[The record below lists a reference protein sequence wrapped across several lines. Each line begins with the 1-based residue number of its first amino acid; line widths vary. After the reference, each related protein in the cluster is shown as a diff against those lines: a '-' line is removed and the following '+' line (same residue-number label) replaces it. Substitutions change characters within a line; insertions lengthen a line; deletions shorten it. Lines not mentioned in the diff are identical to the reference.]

1 MNAKKDRYAVRISEA
16 SYTEMQEQALR
27 DGAVQGIAVTLVTL
41 DRVFG
46 WRGVRL
52 KRALDAIEGMLTL
65 SILDKDITAANAVE
79 YLRKEYGVDCDK
91 LPIDADASGGSV
103 KRWPD
108 TRSRLPMICYAV
120 IEQAVYDIHTRAGQ
134 SAKKH
139 LTSGCFGCIM
149 IA

>member
-1 MNAKKDRYAVRISEA
+1 MNAKKDRYTVRISEA

-27 DGAVQGIAVTLVTL
+27 DGAVQGIAVALVTL

-103 KRWPD
+103 KR
-108 TRSRLPMICYAV
+108 
-120 IEQAVYDIHTRAGQ
+120 
-134 SAKKH
+134 
-139 LTSGCFGCIM
+139 
-149 IA
+149 

>member
-65 SILDKDITAANAVE
+65 SILDKDK
-79 YLRKEYGVDCDK
+79 RRGV
-91 LPIDADASGGSV
+91 PTERV
-103 KRWPD
+103 R
-108 TRSRLPMICYAV
+108 RRL
-120 IEQAVYDIHTRAGQ
+120 
-134 SAKKH
+134 
-139 LTSGCFGCIM
+139 
-149 IA
+149 